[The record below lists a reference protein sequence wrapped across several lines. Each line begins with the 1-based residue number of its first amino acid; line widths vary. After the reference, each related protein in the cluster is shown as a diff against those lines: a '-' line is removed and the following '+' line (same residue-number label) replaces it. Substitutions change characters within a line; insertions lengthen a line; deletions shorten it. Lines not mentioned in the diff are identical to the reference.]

1 MRVKVEDGDEE
12 PLRVLAIRDH
22 RAFRDQGSFLL
33 HLKIR
38 EEYALYLAAE
48 SESEEYALPYLAAE
62 SESEAEVA

>member
-1 MRVKVEDGDEE
+1 MRVKVEDEDEE
-12 PLRVLAIRDH
+12 PLRVLAIRNH

-48 SESEEYALPYLAAE
+48 SEI
-62 SESEAEVA
+62 EAEVA